1 MDPAR
6 PRVLVVD
13 DYDAVL
19 ARVGAVLCDEFIV
32 IGVHDMSSLMRIW
45 EGAQADVIV
54 LDVALAVGTGFEA
67 AARLRAAGCDAPI
80 VFLSVHEEADVVAA
94 GWAAGA
100 VGYVAKRDLDRS
112 LGPAVRAAMR
122 GRRYVSPAIAC
133 VAHGEE
139 PS

>member
-1 MDPAR
+1 
-6 PRVLVVD
+6 VLVVD

-19 ARVGAVLCDEFIV
+19 ARVGAVLCDQCIV
-32 IGVHDMSSLMRIW
+32 IGVRDMPSLMRIW
-45 EGAQADVIV
+45 AGAQADVIV
-54 LDVALAVGTGFEA
+54 LDVALADGTGFEA

-122 GRRYVSPAIAC
+122 GRRYMSPAIAC

-139 PS
+139 SS